1 MEPQD
6 KNVVNSGSDQNPNSN
21 VEGSGKKKGLPKKV
35 KKTTK
40 TTSGKTKVIK
50 KVTKTKNVESVKN
63 PQIQE
68 QIQDQA
74 EEQLRPVQAQTQFLP
89 SEEGIEKE
97 LPVKNLEQQVNKE
110 YQLKDIV
117 NTTKTTMHF
126 LKSLS
131 TTVVKPAI
139 VQKVTTRKP
148 IIAPVD
154 YRTPVNFYEGQPLN
168 EEDLVIQNFFK
179 NTSPL
184 TEATSKDLSNSYL
197 FNGTNYNSNYLS
209 QSVPYPTSQQYNY
222 NLGSSNYDYGSNSYT
237 NYDNNYSNYTN
248 DYNYNNNYTNYTN
261 DYNYNNND
269 YNNYISQSV
278 QYPSTT
284 PNLAQEETTTTT
296 DTNFVRPQI
305 EKVQVTNS
313 GPQTEKKVV
322 KKKFIKK
329 SGKKKRKIVKNFE
342 NVKKMPDLSKEANPV
357 QDNPEVG
364 KRNEEEDDDDGMP
377 RDSVRK

>member
-6 KNVVNSGSDQNPNSN
+6 KNVVNAASDQNPNPN

-35 KKTTK
+35 KKLSK
-40 TTSGKTKVIK
+40 TSGKKVVK
-50 KVTKTKNVESVKN
+50 KITKTKNVESVKN

-68 QIQDQA
+68 QIPEQA
-74 EEQLRPVQAQTQFLP
+74 EAHLQPVEAPPQFLP
-89 SEEGIEKE
+89 SEEAYEKE

-110 YQLKDIV
+110 YKLKDVV
-117 NTTKTTMHF
+117 NATKTTMHF

-139 VQKVTTRKP
+139 IQKVTTRKP

-168 EEDLVIQNFFK
+168 QEDLIIQNFFK

-184 TEATSKDLSNSYL
+184 TEATSKDVSDSYL
-197 FNGTNYNSNYLS
+197 FNGTNYKSDYLS
-209 QSVPYPTSQQYNY
+209 QSVPASQTYNY
-222 NLGSSNYDYGSNSYT
+222 NLGGSYDYGSNSYSNYN
-237 NYDNNYSNYTN
+237 NYDNYNNY
-248 DYNYNNNYTNYTN
+248 NNYTNYTN
-261 DYNYNNND
+261 DYNYNNNYD
-269 YNNYISQSV
+269 YSNNYNYLSQSV

-284 PNLAQEETTTTT
+284 PNLVQAEETTTTTT

-305 EKVQVTNS
+305 EKVQVTDS
-313 GPQTEKKVV
+313 GPKTEKKVV

-329 SGKKKRKIVKNFE
+329 SGKKKRKIVKNID
-342 NVKKMPDLSKEANPV
+342 NVKKNLAQEENPV
-357 QDNPEVG
+357 PVQNTAEEG
-364 KRNEEEDDDDGMP
+364 KKGEDDDDGDMP

>member
-35 KKTTK
+35 KKSSK
-40 TTSGKTKVIK
+40 AVSGKTKVTK
-50 KVTKTKNVESVKN
+50 KVTKTKKVESVKN
-63 PQIQE
+63 PQIEE
-68 QIQDQA
+68 QIPEQA
-74 EEQLRPVQAQTQFLP
+74 ESQLQPIESPPQFLP
-89 SEEGIEKE
+89 SEEAYEKE

-110 YQLKDIV
+110 YKLKDIV

-131 TTVVKPAI
+131 TTVVKPTI

-154 YRTPVNFYEGQPLN
+154 YRTPVNFYEGQPLSQ
-168 EEDLVIQNFFK
+168 EDLVIQNFFK

-184 TEATSKDLSNSYL
+184 TEATSKDLSDSYL

-209 QSVPYPTSQQYNY
+209 QSVQPSQTYNY
-222 NLGSSNYDYGSNSYT
+222 NLNSNYDYGSNSYSD
-237 NYDNNYSNYTN
+237 YNNYSNYTN
-248 DYNYNNNYTNYTN
+248 YTNEYNNYNNNY
-261 DYNYNNND
+261 DYNNN
-269 YNNYISQSV
+269 YLSQSV

-296 DTNFVRPQI
+296 TDSNFVRPQI
-305 EKVQVTNS
+305 EKVQVANN

-329 SGKKKRKIVKNFE
+329 SGKKKKKTLKNME
-342 NVKKMPDLSKEANPV
+342 NVKKNLAQENKPVPV
-357 QDNPEVG
+357 QDAEEG
-364 KRNEEEDDDDGMP
+364 RREEDDDDGDMP
-377 RDSVRK
+377 RDSIRK

>member
-6 KNVVNSGSDQNPNSN
+6 KNVVNTGTAQNPNPN
-21 VEGSGKKKGLPKKV
+21 VEGSDKKKGLPKKV
-35 KKTTK
+35 KKSTK
-40 TTSGKTKVIK
+40 TASGKTKVVK
-50 KVTKTKNVESVKN
+50 KITKTKKVESVKN
-63 PQIQE
+63 PPIQAHIVE
-68 QIQDQA
+68 QVEDQL
-74 EEQLRPVQAQTQFLP
+74 QPVEAQPQFLP
-89 SEEGIEKE
+89 SEEGLEKE

-117 NTTKTTMHF
+117 NATKTTMHF

-154 YRTPVNFYEGQPLN
+154 YRTPVNFYEGQPLDQQ
-168 EEDLVIQNFFK
+168 DLIIQNFFK

-197 FNGTNYNSNYLS
+197 FTGNNYNSDYLS
-209 QSVPYPTSQQYNY
+209 QSVSYPTSQEYNY
-222 NLGSSNYDYGSNSYT
+222 NLGSSYDYGSNSY
-237 NYDNNYSNYTN
+237 NNYNNYNNYN
-248 DYNYNNNYTNYTN
+248 DYNNYTNYTN
-261 DYNYNNND
+261 DYNYNNNNYD
-269 YNNYISQSV
+269 YSNNYNYLSQSV

-284 PNLAQEETTTTT
+284 PNLFQAEETTTATT

-305 EKVQVTNS
+305 EKVQVINS
-313 GPQTEKKVV
+313 GPHTEKKVV
-322 KKKFIKK
+322 KKKIIKK
-329 SGKKKRKIVKNFE
+329 SGKKKRKIVKNME
-342 NVKKMPDLSKEANPV
+342 SVKKNLAQENPV
-357 QDNPEVG
+357 PVQNTAEEG
-364 KRNEEEDDDDGMP
+364 KREEEDDDDGMP